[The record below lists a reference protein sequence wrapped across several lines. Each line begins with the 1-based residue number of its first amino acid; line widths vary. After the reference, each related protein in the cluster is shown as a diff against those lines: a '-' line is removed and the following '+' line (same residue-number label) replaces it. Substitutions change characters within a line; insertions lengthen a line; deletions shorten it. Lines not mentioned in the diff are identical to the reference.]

1 MSERGI
7 GARVLRN
14 EDDRFLRGRGQY
26 VRDVALTGMWHAAFF
41 RSPVAHGRLKSINLP
56 PASLGRVF
64 TAKDLD
70 GLNPI
75 RAISSLPGYKPS
87 DFPIL
92 ATDKVRYVGEPI
104 AVAVAPTRA
113 EAEDIAQEV
122 SVEVEGLEAVVDA
135 LQARQNGSVLV
146 HDQWGDNI
154 VHQANVGAGDMDAAE
169 REASH
174 VVTREY
180 VIGRQVMMPM
190 EHRGCVAHF
199 DHRLDELTV
208 YLSSQMPHLIGVGLA
223 RCLGLEQRR
232 VRVISPDVGGG
243 FGLKIF
249 LEAECVAASWLAM
262 KLGRPVCWLQDNLEH
277 LTADANCRE
286 HRYKI
291 TAYADDRGK
300 ILGLDF
306 DVTVDAGAYAIW
318 PWSSAV
324 EAAQGAGI
332 LTASYDIR
340 NFRANVLTVATNKPG
355 IVVYRG
361 VARPGVCFAGELTID
376 AVARAVGR
384 EPHEVRRENMVRP
397 EQMPYKTVTNK
408 LYDSGDYPECV
419 RRAVDLVRFDEIRER
434 QKKGEPDGRLVGV
447 GFSSFTEQ
455 TAHGTSVLAAWGAD
469 LIPGYE
475 SACARLTP
483 DGDLMIEVG
492 THSHGQGHETTFA
505 QVASEVLGI
514 DPTQVSVRFGDTSIA
529 PYSTGTYAS
538 RSMVMAGGAISKACR
553 VLSERIARIGAH
565 LLQTSIDEVRVENGE
580 VVGRNGSVG
589 FAAVGRAWY
598 LQPQE
603 LPADVDQG
611 GLTVIQGY
619 RPEPDSGVFS
629 YSTHAA
635 VVAVDPEIG
644 SVELLD
650 YAVVEDCGTMVNPMI
665 VDGQILGGT
674 AQGIGTALYEEV
686 VFDEQGQPQ
695 HGTLADYIIP
705 GATEIPDIRIGHMQT
720 PSPWSEFGIKG
731 LGEGGAIAPPAA
743 IANAVNDALKGLGV
757 EILESP
763 ITPRRV
769 REAIQSGEKP

>member
-1 MSERGI
+1 MNERGI

-26 VRDVALTGMWHAAFF
+26 VRDVALTGMWHAAFV
-41 RSPVAHGRLKSINLP
+41 RSTIAHGRLKSVDVP
-56 PASLGRVF
+56 PASRGRVF
-64 TAKDLD
+64 TAKELE
-70 GLNPI
+70 GLNPV
-75 RAISSLPGYKPS
+75 RAVSSLPGYKPS

-92 ATDKVRYVGEPI
+92 ATDKVRYVGEPV

-113 EAEDIAQEV
+113 EAEDLAQEV
-122 SVEVEGLEAVVDA
+122 SVEAEGLEAVVDA
-135 LQARQNGSVLV
+135 LQARRNGSVLV
-146 HDQWGDNI
+146 HHEWGDNI

-174 VVTREY
+174 VVTREF

-190 EHRGCVAHF
+190 EHRGCVAYF

-208 YLSSQMPHLIGVGLA
+208 YLSSQMPSLIGVGLA

-249 LEAECVAASWLAM
+249 LEAECVAACWLAM

-291 TAYADDRGK
+291 TAFADDRGK

-397 EQMPYKTVTNK
+397 EQMPYTTVTNK

-419 RRAVDLVRFDEIRER
+419 RRAVDLVRFDEIRQR
-434 QKKGEPDGRLVGV
+434 QKLGEPDGRLVGV

-475 SACARLTP
+475 SANVRLTP

-492 THSHGQGHETTFA
+492 THSHGQGHETTYA

-514 DPTQVSVRFGDTSIA
+514 DPTQVSVRFGDTSIV

-538 RSMVMAGGAISKACR
+538 RSMVMAGGAIGKACR

-565 LLQTSIDEVRVENGE
+565 LLQTTIDEVRVENGE
-580 VVGRNGSVG
+580 VVGPNGSVG
-589 FAAVGRAWY
+589 FDAIGRAWY

-611 GLTVIQGY
+611 GLTVTQGY
-619 RPEPDSGVFS
+619 RPEPDTGVFS

-644 SVELLD
+644 AVELLD

-674 AQGIGTALYEEV
+674 AQGIGTALYEEA

-695 HGTLADYIIP
+695 QGTLADYLIP
-705 GATEIPDIRIGHMQT
+705 GAMEIPDIRIGHMQT